1 MRKTSLRL
9 MISNV
14 AKNADGQSMTVLR
27 ACLILST
34 AVFFSGCGGG
44 GGGGGATT
52 GGGASAPTP
61 IPTPSP
67 VATANVSLPATQR
80 TAAQSAT
87 SVLAVAVIDHTFASG
102 TGPSLLSLD
111 RHVAAVLQGN
121 RRSVATACTNF
132 QTLDV
137 LASSATGETTE
148 SKIYYDAACTKI
160 ASDVVDRLT
169 FQSHPFGVLLDATG
183 TVYTTGGAVEFL
195 TRIGGGIQSTTPSGI
210 IENVT
215 VSVATTATSAPY
227 ATVAYACTLKAAT
240 GTLAGPCSQT
250 ATIASSP
257 SATEF
262 GEALAFTQTLTPGS
276 TSSTV
281 ASVGTYQLFNGPPG
295 SIQSVTPLA
304 PTLTGGTLIAS
315 GTLSETLTL
324 SGALVQGS
332 IATTDSATRLL
343 TTVTPTTNGYA
354 GTLARD
360 GKTLATFTIDAF
372 GNGTITYGDG
382 TSGTITGFTI
392 Q

>member
-1 MRKTSLRL
+1 
-9 MISNV
+9 
-14 AKNADGQSMTVLR
+14 MTVFR
-27 ACLILST
+27 ACFILGTS
-34 AVFFSGCGGG
+34 VFFAGCGGG
-44 GGGGGATT
+44 GGGSA

-61 IPTPSP
+61 IASPSP
-67 VATANVSLPATQR
+67 APTANVALPATQR

-111 RHVAAVLQGN
+111 RHVESVLQGN

-137 LASSATGETTE
+137 LAASASGETTE

-160 ASDVVDRLT
+160 ASDVIDRVT
-169 FQSHPFGVLLDATG
+169 FQSQPLGVLLDATG
-183 TVYTTGGAVEFL
+183 TVFTTSGAIEFS
-195 TRIGGGIQSTTPSGI
+195 TRISGEIQSTASSGVLERI
-210 IENVT
+210 NL
-215 VSVATTATSAPY
+215 SVATTPTSAPY
-227 ATVAYACTLKAAT
+227 VTVVYACALKAAA

-262 GEALAFTQTLTPGS
+262 GEALAYTQTLTPGS
-276 TSSTV
+276 TTSTV
-281 ASVGTYQLFNGPPG
+281 AATGTYQLFTGPPG

-324 SGALVQGS
+324 SGSLVQGS

-343 TTVTPTTNGYA
+343 TTVTPTTNGYR

-360 GKTLATFTIDAF
+360 GKTLASFTIDAF

-382 TSGTITGFTI
+382 TNGTITGFTI

>member
-1 MRKTSLRL
+1 
-9 MISNV
+9 MISNLPRMPDRKKV
-14 AKNADGQSMTVLR
+14 TVLR
-27 ACLILST
+27 ACLIFTS
-34 AVFFSGCGGG
+34 AVFFAGCGGG
-44 GGGGGATT
+44 GGGSTSGGA
-52 GGGASAPTP
+52 GVPTP
-61 IPTPSP
+61 IPTPIATPSP
-67 VATANVSLPATQR
+67 VPTANVALPATQR

-87 SVLAVAVIDHTFASG
+87 SVLAVAVIDHAFSSG

-111 RHVAAVLQGN
+111 RHVAAVVHGN
-121 RRSVATACTNF
+121 RRSVATACTNY

-137 LASSATGETTE
+137 LAASTTGETTE

-169 FQSHPFGVLLDATG
+169 FQSQPLGVLLDATG
-183 TVYTTGGAVEFL
+183 TVYTTSGAVRFS
-195 TRIGGGIQSTTPSGI
+195 TRISGGIQSTSPSGI
-210 IENVT
+210 LENINL
-215 VSVATTATSAPY
+215 SVATTATSAPY
-227 ATVAYACTLKAAT
+227 ATVAYACTLKAGA

-250 ATIASSP
+250 ATISSSP

-262 GEALAFTQTLTPGS
+262 GEALAYTQTLTPGA

-281 ASVGTYQLFNGPPG
+281 ASIGTYQLFSGPPG
-295 SIQSVTPLA
+295 SIQSVKPLA

-315 GTLSETLTL
+315 GTLGESLTL

-332 IATTDSATRLL
+332 IATTDSSTRLL
-343 TTVTPTTNGYA
+343 TTVTPTTDGYI
-354 GTLARD
+354 GTLVRD

-372 GNGTITYGDG
+372 GNGTITYSDG